1 MRVRAG
7 IGVILFFVGLWSGAF
22 AIAAPPGTGDPY
34 HSHSH
39 QGPASSPAKVQVR
52 SRDGRVVLPFTLVN
66 NHVIVAATVQGK
78 PADLVVDTGMPMDG
92 LMLYRND
99 RVAAMDLP
107 YAEGMKARIAGAGG
121 DGGGV
126 EADIADG
133 LTVDLGDL
141 RLTQARAIVA
151 PRLPGLADYHDGVIG
166 ASLFKNFVV
175 AIDYEARR
183 ITLHDPKGWKPP
195 REAKTVPFMLRHN
208 APFVE
213 VTVLGPGGRRTPAT
227 VVVDLG
233 AGHPISLNLGAVDGL
248 EAPDGAIRA
257 IVGFGV
263 SGRLP
268 GRVGRIGGLEI
279 GGMTLR
285 DVVATFPD
293 TDVQRPGGE
302 DFRGGNLGN
311 QVLQRFNVAFDYR
324 NNRLVLT
331 PNRSFDRSFEWD
343 MSGLWLQPDTQGGL
357 RVGFVVDDSPAG
369 QAGVLVGDVVT
380 RMNGREVTAA
390 DLPGLR
396 ETLRRPGQRLDL
408 TVLRDGKPVS
418 LSFTTSRLV

>member
-1 MRVRAG
+1 
-7 IGVILFFVGLWSGAF
+7 
-22 AIAAPPGTGDPY
+22 
-34 HSHSH
+34 
-39 QGPASSPAKVQVR
+39 
-52 SRDGRVVLPFTLVN
+52 
-66 NHVIVAATVQGK
+66 
-78 PADLVVDTGMPMDG
+78 
-92 LMLYRND
+92 
-99 RVAAMDLP
+99 
-107 YAEGMKARIAGAGG
+107 MKARIAGAGG

-141 RLTQARAIVA
+141 RLTQARAIVT

-195 REAKTVPFMLRHN
+195 REAKMVPFSLRHN

-213 VTVLGPGGRRTPAT
+213 VTVLGAGGRRTPAT

-285 DVVATFPD
+285 NVVATFPD
-293 TDVQRPGGE
+293 SDVQRPGGE

-324 NNRLVLT
+324 NNRMALT
-331 PNRSFDRSFEWD
+331 PNKSFDRPFEWD
-343 MSGLWLQPDTQGGL
+343 MSGLWLLPDAQGSL
-357 RVGFVVDDSPAG
+357 RVDFVVDDSPAR

-380 RMNGREVTAA
+380 RMNGREVTAG
-390 DLPGLR
+390 DLPTLR

-418 LSFTTSRLV
+418 LSFTTSRMV